1 MAHLNLPPAI
11 SLLRSIT
18 KSNDYCEKIICMI
31 EGDIFD
37 NIYLYH
43 IYRYTYMH
51 TSNTYI
57 FQTTYGQKSSMKLKN
72 SIHQLTFPKISMRQR
87 VFPLERFF
95 KMHKKNAVQ
104 ILFLCKT
111 NPITRLKMAQKSTQV
126 QSKIQHPLRVF
137 HLH

>member
-1 MAHLNLPPAI
+1 
-11 SLLRSIT
+11 
-18 KSNDYCEKIICMI
+18 MI

-43 IYRYTYMH
+43 MYRYTYTH

-57 FQTTYGQKSSMKLKN
+57 FQITYGQKSSMKLKN
-72 SIHQLTFPKISMRQR
+72 SIHYAAEANLSKNKNASEF
-87 VFPLERFF
+87 FPLERFF

-111 NPITRLKMAQKSTQV
+111 NPIMRFKMAQNST
-126 QSKIQHPLRVF
+126 
-137 HLH
+137 